1 MDLGGLKARKPK
13 ATKRGRARILVYGPP
28 KNGKTYG
35 LCGFKNAL
43 YIDAEGG
50 ALEPQYQ
57 NQLEQAGSM
66 YVGPEEGSQDHEKIL
81 TAMKALSTSKHKFTT
96 IIYDSLSKLFDN
108 QIAADTDRM
117 ATAGR
122 DMDKTFGAEKKGA
135 IRFVRRLIRWAD
147 MLDMNL
153 ILVCHS
159 KDKWENGQVTGTTF
173 DGWPKLEYELHVAL
187 NVVNRKAVVTAS
199 RYEEFPKGSSFDWNY
214 SEFSKR
220 YGSESIEATTAPAIM
235 ASPEQVVQLEAMLAF
250 RKDSEVLTE
259 KWLKAADA
267 DSFADMKADDISK
280 CINYLS
286 QQPQTKPEPK
296 TGKAA

>member
-1 MDLGGLKARKPK
+1 MELGGLRARKPK

-35 LCGFKNAL
+35 LCGFKNTL

-57 NQLEQAGSM
+57 NQLEAAGSM

-81 TAMKALSTSKHKFTT
+81 AAMKALSTSKHKFTT
-96 IIYDSLSKLFDN
+96 IVYDSLSKLFDN
-108 QIAADTDRM
+108 QIAADTDRL

-122 DMDKTFGAEKKGA
+122 DMDKTYGAEKKGA
-135 IRFVRRLIRWAD
+135 VRFVRRLIRWAD

-159 KDKWENGQVTGTTF
+159 KDRWENGQVTGTTF
-173 DGWPKLEYELHVAL
+173 DGWAKLEYELHVCL
-187 NVVNRKAVVTAS
+187 SVVNRKAIVTAS
-199 RYEEFPKGSSFDWNY
+199 RYDEFPKGSSLDWNY
-214 SEFSKR
+214 TEFSKR
-220 YGSESIEATTAPAIM
+220 YGADSIESAIAPVVM
-235 ASPEQVVQLEAMLAF
+235 ASPEQVAQLETLLSV
-250 RKDSEVLTE
+250 RKDAETLTE

-267 DSFADMKADDISK
+267 DNFTEMKAEQITK
-280 CINYLS
+280 CIEYLS
-286 QQPQTKPEPK
+286 KPQ

>member
-1 MDLGGLKARKPK
+1 MELGGLKARKPK

-57 NQLEQAGSM
+57 TQLEQAGSM
-66 YVGPEEGSQDHEKIL
+66 YVGPDEGSQDHEKIL

-96 IIYDSLSKLFDN
+96 IVYDSLSKLFDN
-108 QIAADTDRM
+108 QVAADTDRM
-117 ATAGR
+117 VVAGR

-159 KDKWENGQVTGTTF
+159 KDKWEYGEVKGTTF
-173 DGWPKLEYELHVAL
+173 DGWAKLEYELHVAL
-187 NVVNRKAVVTAS
+187 NVINRKAIVTAS
-199 RYEEFPKGSSFDWNY
+199 RYEEFPKGNSFDWNY
-214 SEFSKR
+214 IEFSKR
-220 YGSESIEATTAPAIM
+220 YGCESIEAATAPIVM
-235 ASPEQVVQLEAMLAF
+235 ATVEQVLQLEALLSV
-250 RKDSEVLTE
+250 RKDSDALAE

-267 DSFADMKADDISK
+267 DAFAEMKAEQITK
-280 CINYLS
+280 CIDYL
-286 QQPQTKPEPK
+286 QKPQTV
-296 TGKAA
+296 KAA

>member
-1 MDLGGLKARKPK
+1 MELGSLKTRKPK
-13 ATKRGRARILVYGPP
+13 AIKRGRARILVYGPP

-43 YIDAEGG
+43 YIDTEGG

-57 NQLEQAGSM
+57 DQLEAAGCE
-66 YVGPEEGSQDHEKIL
+66 YVGPEEGSQDCDKIL
-81 TAMKALSTSKHKFTT
+81 SAMKALSTGKHKFTT

-117 ATAGR
+117 IDAKR

-159 KDKWENGQVTGTTF
+159 KDKWENGEVVGSTF
-173 DGWPKLEYELHVAL
+173 DGWAKLEYELHVCL
-187 NVVNRKAVVTAS
+187 NVINRKAIVTAT
-199 RYEEFPKGSSFDWNY
+199 RYEEFKKGESFNWNY
-214 SEFSKR
+214 AEFIKR
-220 YGSESIEATTAPAIM
+220 YGKESVEQSATPAIM
-235 ASPEQVVQLEAMLAF
+235 ASQEQVDQLEKLLTV
-250 RKDSEVLTE
+250 RKDSEDLRE
-259 KWLKAADA
+259 AWLKKANA
-267 DSFADMKADDISK
+267 DSFSEMTADMIAK
-280 CINYLS
+280 CIDYLS
-286 QQPQTKPEPK
+286 QPVTTKP
-296 TGKAA
+296 GKAA

>member
-57 NQLEQAGSM
+57 NQLESAGSM
-66 YVGPEEGSQDHEKIL
+66 YVGPDEGSQDHEKIL
-81 TAMKALSTSKHKFTT
+81 AAMKALSTSKHKFTT
-96 IIYDSLSKLFDN
+96 IIYDSLSKLFDS
-108 QIAADTDRM
+108 QVASDTDRLV
-117 ATAGR
+117 ASGR
-122 DMDKTFGAEKKGA
+122 DMEKTFGAEKKGA

-159 KDKWENGQVTGTTF
+159 KDKWENGQVSGTTF
-173 DGWPKLEYELHVAL
+173 DGWVKLEYELHVSL
-187 NVVNRKAVVTAS
+187 NVVNRKAIVMAT
-199 RYEEFPKGSSFDWNY
+199 RYEEFPKGQSFDWNY
-214 SEFSKR
+214 AEFSKR
-220 YGSESIEATTAPAIM
+220 YGSESIESVSAPIAIAT
-235 ASPEQVVQLEAMLAF
+235 PEQVAKLEALLSV
-250 RKDSEVLTE
+250 RKDSETLTE
-259 KWLKAADA
+259 KWLKASDA
-267 DSFADMKADDISK
+267 DSFSEMKAEQVTK
-280 CINYLS
+280 CIEFLTAT
-286 QQPQTKPEPK
+286 Q

>member
-1 MDLGGLKARKPK
+1 MELGGLKARKPK
-13 ATKRGRARILVYGPP
+13 ATKRGRARILVFGPP

-43 YIDAEGG
+43 YIDTEGG

-57 NQLEQAGSM
+57 NQLEAAGSM

-81 TAMKALSTSKHKFTT
+81 DAMKALGKTKHKFTT
-96 IIYDSLSKLFDN
+96 IVYDSLSKLFDN
-108 QIAADTDRM
+108 QIAADTDKL

-159 KDKWENGQVTGTTF
+159 KDKWENGEVKGTTF
-173 DGWPKLEYELHVAL
+173 DGWAKLEYELHIAL
-187 NVVNRKAVVTAS
+187 NVVNRRAVVTAT
-199 RYEEFPKGSSFDWNY
+199 RYEEFVKGSSFDWNY
-214 SEFSKR
+214 PEFIKR
-220 YGSESIEATTAPAIM
+220 YGAESVESAAQAVALAT
-235 ASPEQVVQLEAMLAF
+235 PEQVDQLTKLLSV
-250 RKDSEVLTE
+250 RKDSEELTE

-267 DSFADMKADDISK
+267 DSFAEMKAEQIAK
-280 CINYLS
+280 CIQYVSAPL
-286 QQPQTKPEPK
+286 

>member
-57 NQLEQAGSM
+57 DQLEKAGCM

-81 TAMKALSTSKHKFTT
+81 AAMKSLSTSKHKFTT
-96 IIYDSLSKLFDN
+96 IVYDSLSKLFDN
-108 QIAADTDRM
+108 QVAADTDRM
-117 ATAGR
+117 AIAGR
-122 DMDKTFGAEKKGA
+122 DMDKTYGAEKKGA

-159 KDKWENGQVTGTTF
+159 KDKWENGQVVGTTF

-187 NVVNRKAVVTAS
+187 NVVNRKAVVMAT

-214 SEFSKR
+214 AEFSKR
-220 YGSESIEATTAPAIM
+220 YGCDSIEATSTPVVM
-235 ASPEQVVQLEAMLAF
+235 ASIEQVQQLELLLSV
-250 RKDSEVLTE
+250 RKDAETLTE

-267 DSFADMKADDISK
+267 DSFTEMKAEQISK
-280 CINYLS
+280 CIDYL
-286 QQPQTKPEPK
+286 QKPQA
-296 TGKAA
+296 GKAAA